1 MSGVQAPAAE
11 QTQAAPAQSIVV
23 TSQAQSVTPPA
34 PPLGVAITS
43 PAPSPTPPPA
53 PSPAP
58 PALGDFA
65 AQLEA
70 LTKSNAELVAKLA
83 AAEEQRAAA
92 EAQRVATARAM
103 VEQQVVAELA
113 KSGASP
119 LAIKG
124 ALADVREDLHD
135 EAKRP
140 AALAK
145 VQEMLAADRAAT
157 QQPASQTPSFKINRA
172 GLGLG
177 NSL

>member
-1 MSGVQAPAAE
+1 MSAPASPQAPAAE
-11 QTQAAPAQSIVV
+11 PSQAAPAPSIV
-23 TSQAQSVTPPA
+23 VTPPA
-34 PPLGVAITS
+34 PA
-43 PAPSPTPPPA
+43 PAAS
-53 PSPAP
+53 

-92 EAQRVATARAM
+92 EAQRVATARAL

-113 KSGASP
+113 KTGASP
-119 LAIKG
+119 HAIKG

-145 VQEMLAADRAAT
+145 VQQLLAADRVAT
-157 QQPASQTPSFKINRA
+157 TSNAPAIRPSTPRGFFANG
-172 GLGLG
+172 GL
-177 NSL
+177 